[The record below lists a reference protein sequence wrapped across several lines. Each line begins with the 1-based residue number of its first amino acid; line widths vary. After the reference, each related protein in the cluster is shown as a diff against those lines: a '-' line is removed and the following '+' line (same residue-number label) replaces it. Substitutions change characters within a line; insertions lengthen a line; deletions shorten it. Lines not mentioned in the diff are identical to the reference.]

1 MKRKYLPFGF
11 VLCIVLLT
19 SLSCNI
25 IFADEQAQKKV
36 RATMDAQ
43 ETLDAREPTQAVLQ
57 TTPVRAA
64 MENPD
69 ETIVFSYEGENQSY
83 HTGLRNRTVFYI
95 NYETGMV
102 VANEEGS
109 FEEPAGTQI
118 RRGTDAVRFNG
129 TYDKA
134 GQSLSGEIT
143 IYTQG
148 TATGG
153 ESESNTVTY
162 AMTGQLNA
170 QFVDGQWIGTVTGT
184 AQLSQTW
191 EGGEVADMVT
201 NSNIAWNITSISIE
215 KYP

>member
-1 MKRKYLPFGF
+1 
-11 VLCIVLLT
+11 V
-19 SLSCNI
+19 
-25 IFADEQAQKKV
+25 
-36 RATMDAQ
+36 
-43 ETLDAREPTQAVLQ
+43 Q
-57 TTPVRAA
+57 TTPVSAA

-102 VANEEGS
+102 VANQEGS

-118 RRGTDAVRFNG
+118 RRGTDTVRFNG